1 MKNVF
6 FLITLLLGV
15 VTTTFAQSKRNYKP
29 GEVYTTTGVKKG
41 YFDVSNNV
49 RGNSHRIY
57 FKSDLSQDKPEKL
70 SSNYVKKIVGED
82 GQKWKQHRVQH
93 PAAVNKFNALI
104 PSYITGSV
112 EVYEYGMTASTP
124 VGVGGF
130 SIDGFISSNTYY
142 ISTGDAKGEKLK
154 RSGSKLKAQVAKYLT
169 GNPEIIEKL
178 NNLKEIK
185 LESVFP
191 LIVEYNQAKSM

>member
-15 VTTTFAQSKRNYKP
+15 VTATFAQSDRNYKP

-41 YFDVSNNV
+41 FFDVSNRV

-82 GQKWKQHRVQH
+82 GQKWKQCKVQH

-112 EVYEYGMTASTP
+112 EVYEYGMNASTP
-124 VGVGGF
+124 IGIGGF
-130 SIDGFISSNTYY
+130 SIDGFISTNTYY
-142 ISTGDAKGEKLK
+142 ISTGDTKGVKLK
-154 RSGSKLKAQVAKYLT
+154 RSGAKLKAQVAKYLA

-191 LIVEYNQAKSM
+191 LIVEYNQAKSL